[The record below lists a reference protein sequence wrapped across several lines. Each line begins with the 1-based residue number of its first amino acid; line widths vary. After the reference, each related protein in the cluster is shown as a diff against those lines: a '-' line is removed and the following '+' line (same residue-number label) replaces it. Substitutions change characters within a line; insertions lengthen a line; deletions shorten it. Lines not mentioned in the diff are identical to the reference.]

1 MIEPTRLRPNHSMLQ
16 IERRDD
22 RHPGARVASQHM
34 LALEMDRNA
43 PPFGNTGDDHEALSG
58 FAFHDVK
65 SN

>member
-1 MIEPTRLRPNHSMLQ
+1 MLQ